1 MKTDNKMKTYE
12 PTNEGNPHSFAGYY
26 AIEEN
31 TDHSLLAK
39 YLVDATEG
47 VVYCKPADK
56 IAQAIKI
63 MASALNALDEWRL
76 VYIAKHMPEIFKLA
90 QLYPDVY
97 GPPNRHLLG
106 DLPDSWITRS
116 GFEEKDLLRR
126 MKSLESYR
134 TNPPAI
140 FVGEANANK

>member
-26 AIEEN
+26 AIEDD
-31 TDHSLLAK
+31 TTHSLLAK

-56 IAQAIKI
+56 IAKAIAI
-63 MASALNALDEWRL
+63 MSLALNDLDEWRL
-76 VYIAKHMPEIFKLA
+76 VYIAKHMPEILKLA

-97 GPPNRHLLG
+97 GSPNRNLLG
-106 DLPDSWITRS
+106 DV
-116 GFEEKDLLRR
+116 KRR
-126 MKSLESYR
+126 YIADGKTVFSVIGLKSLESYR
-134 TNPPAI
+134 TNPPGI
-140 FVGEANANK
+140 FKKEEV

>member
-12 PTNEGNPHSFAGYY
+12 PTNEGNPHSFAVYY
-26 AIEEN
+26 AIEDD
-31 TDHSLLAK
+31 TTYSLLAK

-47 VVYCKPADK
+47 VVYSKPADK
-56 IAQAIKI
+56 IAEAIAI
-63 MASALNALDEWRL
+63 MATALNDLDEWRL

-97 GPPNRHLLG
+97 GSPNRNLLG
-106 DLPDSWITRS
+106 DLPDNCITQA
-116 GFEEKDLLRR
+116 GFEEKDLIRR
-126 MKSLESYR
+126 MKSLKSYR

-140 FVGEANANK
+140 FQKEEV

>member
-26 AIEEN
+26 AIVDD
-31 TDHSLLAK
+31 TTHSLLAK
-39 YLVDATEG
+39 YLVDSTEG

-63 MASALNALDEWRL
+63 MASALVDLDGWRL
-76 VYIAKHMPEIFKLA
+76 EYVAAHMPEIFKLA

-97 GPPNRHLLG
+97 GSPNRNLLG
-106 DLPDSWITRS
+106 DLALDQRFGPMHLKR
-116 GFEEKDLLRR
+116 
-126 MKSLESYR
+126 LESYR
-134 TNPPAI
+134 TNPPGI
-140 FVGEANANK
+140 FKKEEV